1 MNSYLN
7 NEPWFYAFQLYF
19 SQSYCFMFIER
30 EENYFFLSGVS
41 YVRFGRVFILAAF
54 PDQTKAI
61 CISQDQR
68 NAKTTTLCC
77 QVYVFN
83 NVILS

>member
-54 PDQTKAI
+54 PDANQSNLYLSRSEKCENHYIMLSGI
-61 CISQDQR
+61 C
-68 NAKTTTLCC
+68 
-77 QVYVFN
+77 V
-83 NVILS
+83 